1 MVVRNDGDQLRRYCH
16 IGTGNYH
23 PKTARLYEDFGLLTC
38 NPEVGEDV
46 SNLFNVLSGY
56 SLNTDYNRLL
66 VAPHSV
72 RNSLIA
78 RIERE
83 IEHHIEGRPSGI
95 RIKCNSLVDEAIID
109 SLYRASMAGVPVEIW
124 VRGICALRPGVPGL
138 SSTIRVISILGR
150 FLEHSRVYAF
160 TNGGNPSVWIG
171 SADLMH
177 RNLDRRVETLVS
189 LADPEHI
196 AEVEGILDLGFAP
209 STAAWDLD
217 SNGVW
222 TRRLF
227 AEDGTRLTDIQELLI
242 AIKSHRGS
250 ALEATGELEAIGNR
264 V

>member
-1 MVVRNDGDQLRRYCH
+1 
-16 IGTGNYH
+16 
-23 PKTARLYEDFGLLTC
+23 
-38 NPEVGEDV
+38 VGEDV

-72 RNSLIA
+72 RNGLIA

-109 SLYRASMAGVPVEIW
+109 SLYRASMAGVAVEIW

-138 SSTIRVISILGR
+138 SETIRVISILGR
-150 FLEHSRVYAF
+150 FLEHSRVFAF

-209 STAAWDLD
+209 STAAWDLNSD
-217 SNGVW
+217 GTWTRRLFAAWDLNSDGTW

-242 AIKSHRGS
+242 AIKSRRGS
-250 ALEATGELEAIGNR
+250 ALEVTGDLEVIGDR